1 MKRSEARTD
10 LRRRENMHIY
20 KERIFEEAE
29 ENKARYFRK
38 KTRGTLIYT
47 QARDEEDKIKNVWLV
62 KYL

>member
-1 MKRSEARTD
+1 
-10 LRRRENMHIY
+10 MHIY

-29 ENKARYFRK
+29 ENKARNFRK

>member
-29 ENKARYFRK
+29 EQSPE
-38 KTRGTLIYT
+38 L
-47 QARDEEDKIKNVWLV
+47 
-62 KYL
+62 